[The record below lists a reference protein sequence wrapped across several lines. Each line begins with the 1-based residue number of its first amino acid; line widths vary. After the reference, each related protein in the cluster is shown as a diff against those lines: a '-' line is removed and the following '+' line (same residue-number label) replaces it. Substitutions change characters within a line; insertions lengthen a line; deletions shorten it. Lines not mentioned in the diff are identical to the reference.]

1 MESVKDVIQIIKKAS
16 NQFEYDEHYYF
27 TEISVADGKTNIL
40 TTCDIWKATRFNC
53 MTPNIAN
60 NWCSFIKSFF
70 GKHYEVCVKTIKLNY
85 NLDNYEC

>member
-16 NQFEYDEHYYF
+16 NQYEYDEYYYF
-27 TEISVADGKTNIL
+27 TEISVTDGKTNIL
-40 TTCDIWKATRFNC
+40 TTGDIWKATRFNC

-70 GKHYEVCVKTIKLNY
+70 GKHYKICVKTIKLNY